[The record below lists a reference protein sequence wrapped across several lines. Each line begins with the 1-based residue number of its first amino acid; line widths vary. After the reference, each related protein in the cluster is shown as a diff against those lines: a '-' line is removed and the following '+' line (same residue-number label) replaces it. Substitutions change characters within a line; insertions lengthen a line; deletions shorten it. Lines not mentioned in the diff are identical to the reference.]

1 MTAHS
6 PQPDPDAGMP
16 SAPTSSP
23 FEAFVEDNLTILG
36 QALEFVGRLEPE
48 AYGRP
53 HPELGLSSIGS
64 HLRHI
69 VDFYLRFLE
78 TAQDLDVQAANCDDA
93 PLLDYDKRERNVELE
108 TNPALAGEVL
118 RSILDRMRAL
128 PHACAGHVV
137 TIRTDCVDPKAQHVS
152 RSTVE
157 RELQSLTSHTVHHYA
172 LIKIAAGR
180 VGVDPGR
187 EFGVAPSTLRYWE
200 RTGACAP

>member
-1 MTAHS
+1 MSAQN
-6 PQPDPDAGMP
+6 PQCE
-16 SAPTSSP
+16 TP
-23 FEAFVEDNLTILG
+23 FDAFVADNLTILG
-36 QALEFVGRLEPE
+36 QAVDFVGRLEPE

-69 VDFYLRFLE
+69 VDFYARFLE
-78 TAQDLDVQAANCDDA
+78 TVHDPEASSEAA
-93 PLLDYDKRERNVELE
+93 PLVDYDRRERNPRLESDPQTALE
-108 TNPALAGEVL
+108 TLQALMEGL
-118 RSILDRMRAL
+118 RSL
-128 PHACAGHVV
+128 PRQSAERELS
-137 TIRTDCVDPKAQHVS
+137 IRTDCIDPEAQHWS
-152 RSTVE
+152 RSTVG
-157 RELQSLTSHTVHHYA
+157 RELQSLASHTVHHYA